1 MEEIHRNVGKSVQH
15 SGNIFENVEE
25 IHDFLVK
32 YKLPKLIQKKKKI

>member
-1 MEEIHRNVGKSVQH
+1 MWENLYNTPVI
-15 SGNIFENVEE
+15 IFENVEE